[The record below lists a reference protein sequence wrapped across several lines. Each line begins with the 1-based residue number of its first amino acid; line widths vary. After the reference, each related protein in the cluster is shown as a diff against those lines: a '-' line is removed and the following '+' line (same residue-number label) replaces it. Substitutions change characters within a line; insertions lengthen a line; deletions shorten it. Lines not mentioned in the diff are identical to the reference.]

1 MTTEQ
6 KATKRCI
13 DCHEDFE
20 CTGETID
27 PDYGLHCTHDRCGA
41 CDHKHLFGL
50 GIAFPNPIK
59 ISLGITK
66 SYTMAF
72 EDKDGHKNDDPNW
85 EAKDEEDRLN
95 NDIDPL
101 TGQPYET
108 RGVPQQRRRDPPM
121 N

>member
-1 MTTEQ
+1 MTMEKTVN
-6 KATKRCI
+6 RCI
-13 DCHEDFE
+13 DCGETFE
-20 CTGETID
+20 CTGETIY

-50 GIAFPNPIK
+50 GIAFPNPIQ

-66 SYTMAF
+66 SYTMPL
-72 EDKDGHKNDDPNW
+72 EDKDGHKNDDPDW

-108 RGVPQQRRRDPPM
+108 RGVPQQKRYREPPM